1 MRYLRPCGPY
11 NNAKKESMLRK
22 EGEVEMAEVLLQK
35 MARNSTM
42 KRAKLGDCFIPK
54 YAMMWKESVIQQKFT
69 HIYPLKSDQW
79 SLLVTNLEPDCSAL
93 RPYTNFVSINHNCI
107 NRIPI
112 LDYMASRYCMV

>member
-79 SLLVTNLEPDCSAL
+79 SLLGNKFGARLQCTQTLHKFCEHQS
-93 RPYTNFVSINHNCI
+93 
-107 NRIPI
+107 
-112 LDYMASRYCMV
+112 